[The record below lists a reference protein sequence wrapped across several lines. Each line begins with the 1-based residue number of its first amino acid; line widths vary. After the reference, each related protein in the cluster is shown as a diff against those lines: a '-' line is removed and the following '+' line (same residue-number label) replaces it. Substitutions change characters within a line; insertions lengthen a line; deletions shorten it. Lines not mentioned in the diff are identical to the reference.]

1 MLDLSGQK
9 RLIDADD
16 LVELLEEKRR
26 EVVGYES
33 WTIKKVI
40 EIIKAMPDKSGRQ
53 EVRSKLP

>member
-1 MLDLSGQK
+1 MLDLSGKK

-33 WTIKKVI
+33 WTIKQVI
-40 EIIKAMPDKSGRQ
+40 ELVKAQPSISYHKDL
-53 EVRSKLP
+53 VRLP